1 MQEKLKIGIIQNAPL
16 TADLSNNLRQI
27 VQGYRECLDHGA
39 NLIIAPACALCGA
52 DLGNLSER
60 LSFARQAEAA
70 LESLARE
77 LGDTPLITASYVP
90 MPVLD
95 DGHGYFPGNGL
106 EEPILPG
113 VLTPYLLE
121 NGDITELE
129 EPIDIGAYR
138 VFVDLG
144 DELDIIEAEGSDLI
158 VHLNTEPWY
167 AGAPRKQED
176 NYQWEAKEMG
186 MPVVWVNHIGTS
198 DGNIYA
204 GGSAV
209 FNPAGNTICRLP
221 FFETCNKVIDLKS
234 RKKAI
239 GLPLEEETLCM
250 ALERGIRDTVRNN
263 GYSGVCLDLTHPNA
277 DLLAALCVEALG
289 CSNVVGITSDED
301 SHIPAALKISCTKLP
316 TAPLLDMADT
326 LVPDNSKSLKSRLNA
341 AVQFSYAESRGL
353 MYLCPLTRS
362 NIMLGNFDQYGDSCG
377 HFAPLGNLY
386 EVDIF
391 MLRRYLAGKY
401 TDLFGTIQEPSAD
414 SDKNDLIIHE
424 LADLNISANTLL
436 NDHVCPYPE
445 NEVRLIQRKIIA
457 SALKRTQLPMVLH
470 TDPRSEQ
477 LVIPVTHRLND

>member
-1 MQEKLKIGIIQNAPL
+1 MPSQLKIGIIQNTPL

-39 NLIIAPACALCGA
+39 NLIIAPAFALCGA
-52 DLGNLSER
+52 DLGDLTER
-60 LSFARQAEAA
+60 ISFAQQAETA

-90 MPVLD
+90 LPILD
-95 DGHGYFPGNGL
+95 DGHGYFPENGYD
-106 EEPILPG
+106 EPLLPG

-121 NGDITELE
+121 NGEITELE
-129 EPIDIGAYR
+129 STIDVGAHR
-138 VFVDLG
+138 IFVDLG
-144 DELDIIEAEGSDLI
+144 DEFDEVEAEGCDLI
-158 VHLNTEPWY
+158 VHLNTDPWY
-167 AGAPRKQED
+167 AGAPRKQEES
-176 NYQWEAKEMG
+176 YQLEAKDMNV
-186 MPVVWVNHIGTS
+186 PVVCVNHVGTS

-209 FNPAGNTICRLP
+209 FNKTGHTICRLP
-221 FFETCNKVIDLKS
+221 FFEASNKVIDLKS
-234 RKKAI
+234 KKKSI
-239 GLPLEEETLCM
+239 NLPLEEELLCM

-263 GYSGVCLDLTHPNA
+263 GYSGVCLDLAHPNA
-277 DLLAALCVEALG
+277 DLLSALCVEALG
-289 CSNVVGITSDED
+289 ASNVVGVSNGNE
-301 SHIPAALKISCTKLP
+301 SHIPAALKISCAKLP
-316 TAPLLDMADT
+316 TANLLDMADT
-326 LVPDNSKSLKSRLNA
+326 LVPDNSKSLKNRLNA

-362 NIMLGNFDQYGDSCG
+362 SIMLGNFDQYGDSCG

-386 EVDIF
+386 EVDLF
-391 MLRRYLAGKY
+391 MLRRYLAEKY
-401 TDLFGTIQEPSAD
+401 TDLFGSIQEPATS

-424 LADLNISANTLL
+424 LADLNISAGHLL
-436 NDHVCPYPE
+436 NGHVCPFSE

-470 TDPRSEQ
+470 TDPKAEQ